1 MGFLLLLHFEDEL
14 DIHAEADADPE
25 AIEIQTPDGA
35 IESDVPSSFRQIL
48 LLLSISFWFTPT
60 LLIVFFFSF
69 YHLFLIIPPP
79 KSIWLNNIHTIF

>member
-35 IESDVPSSFRQIL
+35 IEYCYYSVSPFGSHPPFSLSSSSPSITS
-48 LLLSISFWFTPT
+48 S
-60 LLIVFFFSF
+60 
-69 YHLFLIIPPP
+69 
-79 KSIWLNNIHTIF
+79 